1 MSDIEMLKA
10 QVFQVATGGI
20 SAADLRRQV
29 MQEEA
34 HLGEAEFQ
42 SIIVGLQEEE
52 RLWGQEV
59 DGQWIYTVIDK
70 NDPGFTP
77 LEYSPQFAERI
88 IAASC
93 GEFKE
98 IDVDEMIHQLDDMIA
113 KARSR
118 KKIQSKRL
126 RLGK

>member
-10 QVFQVATGGI
+10 QVFQAATGGI
-20 SAADLRRQV
+20 SVIDLRRQI

-34 HLGEAEFQ
+34 HPSQAEFQ
-42 SIIVGLQEEE
+42 SIILGLQEEE
-52 RLWGQEV
+52 RLCGQEV
-59 DGQWIYTVIDK
+59 AGQWIYTAIDK

-98 IDVDEMIHQLDDMIA
+98 IDVDEMIRQLDDMIE

-118 KKIQSKRL
+118 KKNTE
-126 RLGK
+126 

>member
-1 MSDIEMLKA
+1 MSDIEMFKA
-10 QVFQVATGGI
+10 LVFQAAGGGI
-20 SAADLRRQV
+20 SAPDLRRRV
-29 MQEEA
+29 MEEKA
-34 HLGEAEFQ
+34 HPSEAELQ
-42 SIIVGLQEEE
+42 SIILGLQEEE
-52 RLWGQEV
+52 RLCGKEV
-59 DGQWIYTVIDK
+59 DGQWIYTAIDK

-98 IDVDEMIHQLDDMIA
+98 INVDEMISQLDDMIA

-118 KKIQSKRL
+118 KKNNE
-126 RLGK
+126 

>member
-10 QVFQVATGGI
+10 LVFQAAAGGI
-20 SAADLRRQV
+20 SASDLRGQV
-29 MQEEA
+29 IQEEA
-34 HLGEAEFQ
+34 HPSEAEFQ
-42 SIIVGLQEEE
+42 SIILGLQEEE
-52 RLWGQEV
+52 RLCGQEV
-59 DGQWIYTVIDK
+59 DGQWIYTAIDK

-98 IDVDEMIHQLDDMIA
+98 IDVDEMISQLDDMIA

-118 KKIQSKRL
+118 KKNTE
-126 RLGK
+126 

>member
-10 QVFQVATGGI
+10 LVFQAAVGGI
-20 SAADLRRQV
+20 SAADLRGQV
-29 MQEEA
+29 MLEEA
-34 HLGEAEFQ
+34 HPSEAEFQ
-42 SIIVGLQEEE
+42 SIILGLQEEE
-52 RLWGQEV
+52 RLCGQEI
-59 DGQWIYTVIDK
+59 DGQWIYTAIDK

-98 IDVDEMIHQLDDMIA
+98 IDVDEMISQLDDMIA
-113 KARSR
+113 KTRAR
-118 KKIQSKRL
+118 KRNNE
-126 RLGK
+126 

>member
-10 QVFQVATGGI
+10 LVFQAAAGGI
-20 SAADLRRQV
+20 SASDLRGQV
-29 MQEEA
+29 IQEEA
-34 HLGEAEFQ
+34 HPSEAEFQ
-42 SIIVGLQEEE
+42 SIILGLQEEE
-52 RLWGQEV
+52 LLCGQEV
-59 DGQWIYTVIDK
+59 DGQWIYTAIDK

-98 IDVDEMIHQLDDMIA
+98 IDVDEMISQLDDMIA

-118 KKIQSKRL
+118 KKIP
-126 RLGK
+126 